1 MTECE
6 SSAIT
11 SPAQFRILYFF
22 QMHDQIVLVH
32 GFSKKTREL
41 KKQDIDL
48 AEKRMKD
55 WMRRFPAGGK
65 IMKKSKVRTFQ
76 SRLQEDIKDPEFK
89 KYYQEER
96 QALKLAMSIAELRNQ
111 KGLSQQE
118 LAKLMGTSQQAIS
131 RVESGEYEG
140 FTLKT
145 LEKIAE
151 ATGMRVKIEFVAT

>member
-1 MTECE
+1 
-6 SSAIT
+6 
-11 SPAQFRILYFF
+11 
-22 QMHDQIVLVH
+22 
-32 GFSKKTREL
+32 
-41 KKQDIDL
+41 
-48 AEKRMKD
+48 
-55 WMRRFPAGGK
+55 
-65 IMKKSKVRTFQ
+65 MKKSKVRTFQ

-131 RVESGEYEG
+131 RIESGEYEG

-151 ATGMRVKIEFVAT
+151 ATGMRIKIEFVAA